1 MTCYTALL
9 ICSKLNIN
17 LVTSYCRVSDKASS
31 MVGTTASLKTGD
43 IISLENLLYALM
55 LPSGNDAAMAIA
67 EYLGK

>member
-9 ICSKLNIN
+9 LCSKFNIN
-17 LVTSYCRVSDKASS
+17 LAISYCRVSDKASS